1 MSVNNPEADII
12 AQIEKLEVE
21 DGELKQLLAQLQK
34 APDRQVVQR
43 QIEEIRQQ
51 IDALRKRLP

>member
-12 AQIEKLEVE
+12 AQIEKLEIE
-21 DGELKQLLAQLQK
+21 GRELKQRLAQLQK
-34 APDRQVVQR
+34 APDRQVVQL
-43 QIEEIRQQ
+43 QIYEIRQQ